1 MSGMIQYLRE
11 LHFAS
16 VVVRLA
22 LAMLLGGCIGIGIL
36 CCMQINRISYYEQ
49 EIRRLKEKLNQK

>member
-1 MSGMIQYLRE
+1 MSE
-11 LHFAS
+11 LAWLFTGI
-16 VVVRLA
+16 LIC
-22 LAMLLGGCIGIGIL
+22 GCIGIGIL